1 LSPIVATQGVLIKW
15 LVFMT
20 EVIPA
25 ILAKNIDDF
34 KLRLG
39 EIPSEFK
46 FVHVDVLKEDVW
58 AETEL
63 NFEAHLMVSHP
74 EEIVELWVKRGATKI
89 IVHEL
94 NEKIN
99 SFRGRVEIGL
109 AVELHVPLEKVF
121 PLVPKIDFLHL
132 MSIATIGRQGNPL
145 DERIFDRIKAVRE
158 KFPELCISVDGG
170 VNKTNLEKLKNAGVD
185 RFVVGSGFKDLWK
198 SLTKN

>member
-1 LSPIVATQGVLIKW
+1 MI
-15 LVFMT
+15 
-20 EVIPA
+20 EVTPA
-25 ILAKNIDDF
+25 ILAESEDDLRF
-34 KLRLG
+34 KLK

-46 FVHVDVLKEDVW
+46 LVHIDVLKKDIWVD
-58 AETEL
+58 TKL

-74 EEIVELWVKRGATKI
+74 EEIVETWIKRGATKI

-94 NEKIN
+94 NDKIN

-109 AVELHVPLEKVF
+109 AVELHVPLEKIF

-132 MSIATIGRQGNPL
+132 MSIAAIGKQGNPL
-145 DERIFDRIKAVRE
+145 DQRIFDRIKTVRDR
-158 KFPELCISVDGG
+158 FPGLTISIDGG
-170 VNKTNLEKLKNAGVD
+170 VNLLNFEKLKDAGVD

>member
-1 LSPIVATQGVLIKW
+1 MI
-15 LVFMT
+15 

-25 ILAKNIDDF
+25 ILAENESDLSL
-34 KLRLG
+34 KLK

-46 FVHVDVLKEDVW
+46 LVHIDVLKKDIW
-58 AETEL
+58 TETNL

-74 EEIVELWVKRGATKI
+74 EEIVETWIKRGATKI

-94 NEKIN
+94 NDKIN

-121 PLVPKIDFLHL
+121 PFVSKIDFLHL
-132 MSIATIGRQGNPL
+132 MSIATIGKQGNPL
-145 DERIFDRIKAVRE
+145 DERIFDRIKIVRE
-158 KFPELCISVDGG
+158 KFPTLVISVDGG
-170 VNKTNLEKLKNAGVD
+170 VNVTNFEKLKQVGVD